1 MRTMR
6 KLLDS
11 RGTSTLEFVVV
22 LPVLLFVLF
31 AIVEVSRAWLTL
43 NMVTAAA
50 REGVRAGVVAAP
62 ASVSTAGNAKIDAML
77 GSGNWSGAGVSCAT
91 SPCAPDQVVSATVT
105 MQFQTVVPLMTNT
118 AFGTMN
124 ITQTATMRYE

>member
-6 KLLDS
+6 KLANS

-31 AIVEVSRAWLTL
+31 SIVELSRAWLTL
-43 NMVTAAA
+43 NLATAAA
-50 REGVRAGVVAAP
+50 REGVRAGVFAAP
-62 ASVSTAGNAKIDAML
+62 DSVSSVGDAKINTIL
-77 GSGNWSGAGVSCAT
+77 GNGTGTGGVTCAA

-105 MQFQTVVPLMTNT
+105 VQFRTVVPLILPAM
-118 AFGTMN
+118 FDPLN
-124 ITQTATMRYE
+124 ITQTASMRYE

>member
-1 MRTMR
+1 MR
-6 KLLDS
+6 KLFDS

-31 AIVEVSRAWLTL
+31 SIVELSRAWLTL
-43 NMVTAAA
+43 NLATAAA

-62 ASVSTAGNAKIDAML
+62 SSVSTAGNAKIDGML
-77 GSGNWSGAGVSCAT
+77 GSGNWTGGVSCAT
-91 SPCAPDQVVSATVT
+91 NPCAADQVVSATVT
-105 MQFQTVVPLMTNT
+105 LQFHTVVPLIMP
-118 AFGTMN
+118 AMFGTMN

>member
-6 KLLDS
+6 KLFDS

-31 AIVEVSRAWLTL
+31 SIVEVSRAWLTL
-43 NMVTAAA
+43 NLATAAA

-62 ASVSTAGNAKIDAML
+62 DSVSTAGNAKIDAML

-105 MQFQTVVPLMTNT
+105 LQFQTVVPLMTAT

>member
-1 MRTMR
+1 MKLVR
-6 KLLDS
+6 KLVNS

-31 AIVEVSRAWLTL
+31 SIVELSRAWLTL
-43 NMVTAAA
+43 NLATAAA

-62 ASVSTAGNAKIDAML
+62 DSVSSAGDAKINSIL
-77 GSGNWSGAGVSCAT
+77 SPTPWTGGVTCAA

-105 MQFQTVVPLMTNT
+105 VQFQTVVPLILPAM
-118 AFGTMN
+118 FGNMN
-124 ITQTATMRYE
+124 ITQTASMRYE

>member
-1 MRTMR
+1 MKLVR
-6 KLLDS
+6 KLVNS

-31 AIVEVSRAWLTL
+31 SIVEVSRAWLTL
-43 NMVTAAA
+43 NLATAAA

-62 ASVSTAGNAKIDAML
+62 DSVSSVGDARINSML
-77 GSGNWSGAGVSCAT
+77 GAGAWTGGVTCAA

-105 MQFQTVVPLMTNT
+105 LQFQTVVPLILPAM
-118 AFGTMN
+118 FGNMN
-124 ITQTATMRYE
+124 ITQTASMRYE

>member
-1 MRTMR
+1 MRAMR
-6 KLLDS
+6 RLLDS

-31 AIVEVSRAWLTL
+31 SIVEVSRAWLTL
-43 NMVTAAA
+43 NLATAAA

-62 ASVSTAGNAKIDAML
+62 GSVSTDGNAKIDAML
-77 GSGNWSGAGVSCAT
+77 GSGNWTGGVTCAT
-91 SPCAPDQVVSATVT
+91 SPCATDQIVSATVT
-105 MQFQTVVPLMTNT
+105 LQFQTVVPLIMPSM
-118 AFGTMN
+118 FGNMN

>member
-6 KLLDS
+6 KLRDS

-43 NMVTAAA
+43 NMATAAA
-50 REGVRAGVVAAP
+50 REGVRAGVVAP
-62 ASVSTAGNAKIDAML
+62 PDSVSSAGDAKINAML
-77 GSGNWSGAGVSCAT
+77 GASTWTGGVTCAT
-91 SPCAPDQVVSATVT
+91 TPCAPDQVVTATVT
-105 MQFQTVVPLMTNT
+105 LQFQTVVPLIMP
-118 AFGTMN
+118 AMFGAMN

>member
-31 AIVEVSRAWLTL
+31 SIVELSRAWLTL
-43 NMVTAAA
+43 NLATAAA

-62 ASVSTAGNAKIDAML
+62 TSVSSVGDARINSML
-77 GSGNWSGAGVSCAT
+77 GAGTWTGGVTCAA
-91 SPCAPDQVVSATVT
+91 SPCAADQVVSATVT
-105 MQFQTVVPLMTNT
+105 LQFHTVVPLILPAM
-118 AFGTMN
+118 FGTMN
-124 ITQTATMRYE
+124 ITQTASMRYE

>member
-1 MRTMR
+1 MR
-6 KLLDS
+6 KLRDS

-43 NMVTAAA
+43 NMATAAA
-50 REGVRAGVVAAP
+50 REGVRAGVVAP
-62 ASVSTAGNAKIDAML
+62 PDSVSSAGDAKINAML
-77 GSGNWSGAGVSCAT
+77 GASTWTGGVTCAT
-91 SPCAPDQVVSATVT
+91 TPCAPDQVVTATVT
-105 MQFQTVVPLMTNT
+105 LQFQTVVPLIMP
-118 AFGTMN
+118 AMFGAMN

>member
-1 MRTMR
+1 MRR
-6 KLLDS
+6 LLDS

-31 AIVEVSRAWLTL
+31 SIVELSRAWLTL
-43 NMVTAAA
+43 NLATAAA
-50 REGVRAGVVAAP
+50 REGVRAGVVAA
-62 ASVSTAGNAKIDAML
+62 ADSVSSTGDAKINAML
-77 GSGNWSGAGVSCAT
+77 GAGNWSGGVSCAT

-105 MQFQTVVPLMTNT
+105 MQFQTVVPQIMP
-118 AFGTMN
+118 AMFATMN

>member
-1 MRTMR
+1 MRTTR
-6 KLLDS
+6 KLFDS

-31 AIVEVSRAWLTL
+31 SIVEISRAWLTL
-43 NMVTAAA
+43 NLATAAA

-62 ASVSTAGNAKIDAML
+62 DSVSTAGNAKIDAML
-77 GSGNWSGAGVSCAT
+77 GSGNWTGNVSCAT

-105 MQFQTVVPLMTNT
+105 LQFQTVVPQIMP
-118 AFGTMN
+118 AMFGTMN

>member
-1 MRTMR
+1 MRILR
-6 KLLDS
+6 KLADS

-31 AIVEVSRAWLTL
+31 SIVELSRAWLTL
-43 NMVTAAA
+43 NMATAAA

-62 ASVSTAGNAKIDAML
+62 DSVSSVGDAKINAML
-77 GSGNWSGAGVSCAT
+77 GAGQWTGGVTCAA

-105 MQFQTVVPLMTNT
+105 MQFQTVVPLILPAM
-118 AFGTMN
+118 FGSMN
-124 ITQTATMRYE
+124 ITQTASMRYE

>member
-1 MRTMR
+1 MRTIR

-43 NMVTAAA
+43 NLATAAA

-62 ASVSTAGNAKIDAML
+62 DSVSTAGNAKIDAML
-77 GSGNWSGAGVSCAT
+77 GSGNWSGSVSCAT
-91 SPCAPDQVVSATVT
+91 SPCAADQVVSATVT
-105 MQFQTVVPLMTNT
+105 LQFQTVVPLIMP
-118 AFGTMN
+118 AMWGTMN

>member
-1 MRTMR
+1 MRILR
-6 KLLDS
+6 KLANS

-31 AIVEVSRAWLTL
+31 SIVEVSRAWLTL
-43 NMVTAAA
+43 NLATAAA

-62 ASVSTAGNAKIDAML
+62 DSVTSVGNARINSML
-77 GSGNWSGAGVSCAT
+77 GAGQWTGGVSCAA

-105 MQFQTVVPLMTNT
+105 MRFQTVVPLILPAMFAN
-118 AFGTMN
+118 MN
-124 ITQTATMRYE
+124 ITQTASMRYE